1 MAVLTTQR
9 LHVPGISRVNLGT
22 WRRRGKAAFA
32 PKLTMSSASELG
44 DLKDA
49 LMSSEMKNTELKQEN
64 KRLRSEREK
73 LQKESRRLR
82 QERDAMRSL
91 LKANTHYGL
100 TKDDSSK
107 KHQATFSP

>member
-1 MAVLTTQR
+1 MRQSHQNVL
-9 LHVPGISRVNLGT
+9 
-22 WRRRGKAAFA
+22 A
-32 PKLTMSSASELG
+32 MSESELG

-49 LMSSEMKNTELKQEN
+49 LMSSEMKNTELKQDI
-64 KRLRSEREK
+64 KRLRSERDK
-73 LQKESRRLR
+73 LIKESRRLR